1 MHRPKKEFI
10 PTSLSDLNIDAISL
24 GSNSDRHNNNS
35 NGARNAGLSN
45 LSRSKAT
52 SSFNLASHNKK
63 APLSRADS
71 NFSRSSKLY
80 GSQSNI
86 SSTTSSV
93 NNYQINSPTS
103 SPLDRWEKAWEENNN
118 NYRPETFVQHQQQ
131 PQQHSFS
138 KHVSQSKSFN
148 SFNQIQSSASSN
160 RSQNHYVDDPFDD
173 PWSGISISSPN
184 VSNITSKHHK
194 SSYTFIRIF
203 CHTHLFAP
211 WFFCHHKIIPRV
223 R

>member
-86 SSTTSSV
+86 STASSV
-93 NNYQINSPTS
+93 NNYQINSPTPS
-103 SPLDRWEKAWEENNN
+103 TTSPLDRWEKAWEENNN
-118 NYRPETFVQHQQQ
+118 NYRPESIAQQQQ
-131 PQQHSFS
+131 PQHSFS
-138 KHVSQSKSFN
+138 KHVSQSKSFS
-148 SFNQIQSSASSN
+148 SFSQNQSSATSN

-173 PWSGISISSPN
+173 PWSGITISSSN
-184 VSNITSKHHK
+184 VSNLLHTSLHNTKIHLFK
-194 SSYTFIRIF
+194 ILFYTHYIF
-203 CHTHLFAP
+203 CSSFTSHRQHT
-211 WFFCHHKIIPRV
+211 
-223 R
+223 

>member
-1 MHRPKKEFI
+1 MYFSKNEAMHRPKKEFI

-35 NGARNAGLSN
+35 NGARNNSVGGLSN

-52 SSFNLASHNKK
+52 SSFNLASHNNHHQNKK

-86 SSTTSSV
+86 SSASSV

-118 NYRPETFVQHQQQ
+118 NYRPESFQQHQQQ
-131 PQQHSFS
+131 QQHSFPSS
-138 KHVSQSKSFN
+138 KHSVSQSKSFSSFSQN
-148 SFNQIQSSASSN
+148 SSTTTSN

-173 PWSGISISSPN
+173 PWSGILLSLISL
-184 VSNITSKHHK
+184 
-194 SSYTFIRIF
+194 SS
-203 CHTHLFAP
+203 L
-211 WFFCHHKIIPRV
+211 
-223 R
+223 

>member
-1 MHRPKKEFI
+1 LLHQISSKNEAMHRPKKEFI

-35 NGARNAGLSN
+35 NGARNVGLTN

-52 SSFNLASHNKK
+52 SSFNLASHNNHQNKK

-86 SSTTSSV
+86 SSASSV

-118 NYRPETFVQHQQQ
+118 NYRPESFQ
-131 PQQHSFS
+131 PNQQQHSFS
-138 KHVSQSKSFN
+138 KHVSQSKSFS
-148 SFNQIQSSASSN
+148 SFSQNQNQTSSTSN

-173 PWSGISISSPN
+173 PWSGISIYLPLMSLIYAAQYKNSLYY
-184 VSNITSKHHK
+184 I
-194 SSYTFIRIF
+194 
-203 CHTHLFAP
+203 HLTLLLSV
-211 WFFCHHKIIPRV
+211 H
-223 R
+223 